1 MFANAS
7 GFLVQHS
14 TFNEVHGDLN
24 QGARGLSGLQI
35 LDRVVAAGAMH
46 DSAERFPPPK
56 CHPRTRLAIMNDILG
71 WIKDPNHSSKIL
83 WLNGPAGAGK
93 SAIAQTI
100 SELCADDDILVAS
113 FFFSRR
119 AHGRNHAKQF
129 FTTIAYQLAVNI
141 PSLRPIIEE
150 AVDVNPLLPTKSM
163 DLQFSQLIVE
173 PIQSKQETISPP
185 KVIIID
191 GLDECRERDDQ
202 TRILQLIGRACGRQ
216 LPICFFIASRPE
228 PNIRDAFDSL
238 VVRRSSRCLV
248 LNDYF
253 HPDNDI
259 KIFLQSGFSDILEKH
274 RRTMQSVRCW
284 PSEADLRTLVF
295 RSSGQFIYAA
305 TVLKFVDDRRYRP
318 TDRLNVILG
327 TTPAQKSSTAFAD
340 LDALYSQILSSS
352 SNTPETFR
360 ILGALIVIH
369 MEDLFYEY
377 LDHFSNFVEDLLFI
391 QRGDIYLA
399 LSGLH
404 SLFQVPDPLD
414 PKMAPAPVLPFH
426 RSFNDYLVDHL
437 RSKEL
442 CVDLGTSHADLTRCC
457 LRALM
462 EVYHPGFNFGV
473 EGSISTEVWVYA
485 SRTWCLHCI
494 NANPDRELMDDLE
507 AFSVVQWVEWCPGTA
522 DPDEEIEPLVE
533 LAKVLE
539 WLSSNPSS
547 ATQRIFQT
555 YSTSLDAYFTDS
567 LAKCARQD
575 KLPLLLGVL
584 VFSSISPYDARVF
597 LELSGEDMPG
607 ILNPLISIISSDY
620 LHCDPLFRAFL
631 VDPARAGNH
640 LVDSSTHT
648 RVIIRYLE
656 YIMSQASPRGFP
668 HTFLPLT
675 SWISHLPLAF
685 PTVELLDYLRALP
698 SIVATKPSVR
708 SLVTTENN
716 IQVVLDWLQNLKT
729 PSEDVIACWQELQDT
744 TLDH

>member
-1 MFANAS
+1 
-7 GFLVQHS
+7 
-14 TFNEVHGDLN
+14 
-24 QGARGLSGLQI
+24 
-35 LDRVVAAGAMH
+35 MH

-56 CHPRTRLAIMNDILG
+56 CHPRTRLAIVNDILG
-71 WIKDPNHSSKIL
+71 WIKDPNHSSKML

-100 SELCADDDILVAS
+100 SELCAEDDILAAS

-119 AHGRNHAKQF
+119 AHSRNHAKQF

-141 PSLRPIIEE
+141 PSLKPIIEE
-150 AVDVNPLLPTKSM
+150 AVEVNPLLPTKSM
-163 DLQFSQLIVE
+163 DLQFSKLVIG
-173 PIQSKQETISPP
+173 PIQTNQENIFLP

-191 GLDECRERDDQ
+191 GLDECRAQDDQ
-202 TRILQLIGRACGRQ
+202 TRILQLIGRACEQR

-228 PNIRDAFDSL
+228 PSIRDAFDSP
-238 VVRRSSRCLV
+238 VVRRSSRYLV
-248 LNDYF
+248 LDDSF
-253 HPDNDI
+253 HPDDDI

-318 TDRLNVILG
+318 TDRLNAILG
-327 TTPAQKSSTAFAD
+327 TSPAQNSSTAFAD
-340 LDALYSQILSSS
+340 LDALYAQILSSS

-360 ILGALIVIH
+360 ILGALMVIH
-369 MEDLFYEY
+369 MEDLFNEF
-377 LDHFSNFVEDLLFI
+377 LEHFSTFVEDLLFI
-391 QRGDIYLA
+391 QCGDLYLA

-404 SLFQVPDPLD
+404 SLLQVPDPLD
-414 PKMAPAPVLPFH
+414 PKTAPALVLPFH

-437 RSKEL
+437 RSKEF
-442 CVDLGTSHADLTRCC
+442 CVDLGTSHSDLTRCC
-457 LRALM
+457 LCALT
-462 EVYHPGFNFGV
+462 EVYREGFEFGV
-473 EGSISTEVWVYA
+473 EGSISGEIWVYA
-485 SRTWCLHCI
+485 TRTWCLHCI
-494 NANPDRELMDDLE
+494 NANPDPGLMNDLE
-507 AFSVVQWVEWCPGTA
+507 AFSVVRWVERCPDIP
-522 DPDEEIEPLVE
+522 DPDESIEPLVE

-539 WLSSNPSS
+539 WLSSNVRQMFFECVQLNSSFLQPSS
-547 ATQRIFQT
+547 VTQRIFQT
-555 YSTSLDAYFTDS
+555 YSTSLDAYFTES

-575 KLPLLLGVL
+575 KLSLLLGIL

-597 LELSGEDMPG
+597 LELSAEDMPG

-631 VDPARAGNH
+631 VDPARARSY

-648 RVIIRYLE
+648 RLIIRYLE
-656 YIMSQASPRGFP
+656 YIISKASPRGCP
-668 HTFLPLT
+668 HSFLPTLK

-698 SIVATKPSVR
+698 SIAATKPSVH
-708 SLVTTENN
+708 SLVMMENN
-716 IQVVLDWLQNLKT
+716 VEVVLNWLQVSGSFSVVSCQGVNMHF
-729 PSEDVIACWQELQDT
+729 P
-744 TLDH
+744 

>member
-1 MFANAS
+1 MF
-7 GFLVQHS
+7 
-14 TFNEVHGDLN
+14 
-24 QGARGLSGLQI
+24 SGLQI
-35 LDRVVAAGAMH
+35 LDRVVAAGAMY

-56 CHPRTRLAIMNDILG
+56 CHPRTRLAIVNDILG
-71 WIKDPNHSSKIL
+71 WIKDPNHRSKIL

-100 SELCADDDILVAS
+100 SELCAEDNVLAAS

-129 FTTIAYQLAVNI
+129 FTTIAYQLAINI
-141 PSLRPIIEE
+141 PSLKPIIEE
-150 AVDVNPLLPTKSM
+150 AVDVNPLLPTKSIHI
-163 DLQFSQLIVE
+163 QFSKLIIE
-173 PIQSKQETISPP
+173 PIQTNQETISLP

-202 TRILQLIGRACGRQ
+202 TRILQLISQACGQR

-228 PNIRDAFDSL
+228 PNIRDAFDSP
-238 VVRRSSRCLV
+238 VVRRSSRYLV
-248 LNDYF
+248 LDDSF
-253 HPDNDI
+253 HPDDDI
-259 KIFLQSGFSDILEKH
+259 KIFLQCGFSDILEKH

-318 TDRLNVILG
+318 SNRLNVILG
-327 TTPAQKSSTAFAD
+327 TSPAQKSSTAFAD

-369 MEDLFYEY
+369 MEDLFYEF
-377 LDHFSNFVEDLLFI
+377 LEHFSTFVEDLLFI
-391 QRGDIYLA
+391 QRGDLYLA

-404 SLFQVPDPLD
+404 SLLEVPDPLN
-414 PKMAPAPVLPFH
+414 PKTARAPVLAFH
-426 RSFNDYLVDHL
+426 RSFNDFLVDHL
-437 RSKEL
+437 RSKEFY
-442 CVDLGTSHADLTRCC
+442 VDLGTSHSDLTRCC
-457 LRALM
+457 LRALT
-462 EVYHPGFNFGV
+462 EVYREGFEFGV
-473 EGSISTEVWVYA
+473 EGSISREVWVYA
-485 SRTWCLHCI
+485 TRTWCLHCI
-494 NANPDRELMDDLE
+494 NANPDRELMNDLE
-507 AFSVVQWVEWCPGTA
+507 AFTVVRWVERCPGIP

-539 WLSSNPSS
+539 WLSPNVRHMFFECVQFNSNFLQPSS
-547 ATQRIFQT
+547 VAQRIFQA
-555 YSTSLDAYFTDS
+555 YSTSLDVYFAES

-584 VFSSISPYDARVF
+584 VFSSMSPYDARVF
-597 LELSGEDMPG
+597 LELSAEDMPG

-620 LHCDPLFRAFL
+620 LHCHPLFRAFL
-631 VDPARAGNH
+631 VDPTRAGNY
-640 LVDSSTHT
+640 LIDSSTHT
-648 RVIIRYLE
+648 RVIIRYLD
-656 YIMSQASPRGFP
+656 YIISQASPRGLP
-668 HTFLPLT
+668 HTFLPTLK

-698 SIVATKPSVR
+698 SIAATKPSVH
-708 SLVTTENN
+708 SLVTMENN
-716 IQVVLDWLQNLKT
+716 IQVVLDWLQVSGLFCVVGYQGIT
-729 PSEDVIACWQELQDT
+729 VHFP
-744 TLDH
+744 